1 MTSGETSLDQYE
13 VRPSLGAFLVIAI
26 GKNTCASVTVKWV
39 LHDVRRMGVSSK
51 GAGFRTALYSF
62 TDIISLI
69 SGYPKIV
76 KKQIVNFYTYTRR
89 WRKK

>member
-76 KKQIVNFYTYTRR
+76 KKQIVI
-89 WRKK
+89 